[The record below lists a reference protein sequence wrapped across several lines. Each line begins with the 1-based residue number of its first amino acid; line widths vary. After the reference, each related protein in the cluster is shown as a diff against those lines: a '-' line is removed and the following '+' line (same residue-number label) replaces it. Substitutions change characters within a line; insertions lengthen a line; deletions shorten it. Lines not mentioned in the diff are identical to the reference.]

1 MWDSPETGDLAQ
13 VAEGRF
19 QIFDQTGEWVPV
31 VAGAMQP
38 YPPLRKYKFV
48 GDDSGW
54 ISPRTYQIDQK
65 TWQEKFKTTKIP
77 EIAMLRQNEWLG
89 DLTETWGGSPFIYVT
104 PVAAPILQVLQN
116 LSAHSI
122 PIPTIPIFD
131 IKHGSVANP
140 PSTAT
145 VFKDFHV
152 LYNNIINYTDLCVGS
167 SVAKDSTAKVLAM
180 LKTSALTT
188 ECCPGHR
195 MVGVFDFTATDYGLR
210 RCRLDCKAMV
220 AENVGEA
227 LLFFPRPPIDP
238 GKLTANALVK
248 EIRKRHASQAKHL
261 ETVGESPWMSSCI
274 CPQGWFSELHM
285 SNEHNLSWWGIRHPH
300 PSSGSPDL
308 TITEA
313 LEHLTDLQLIH
324 ETGPC
329 ASILPPFALHSA
341 ISFSFSSHA
350 GAQCVHESHWPDA
363 KQGLEF

>member
-65 TWQEKFKTTKIP
+65 TGKKNLRHT
-77 EIAMLRQNEWLG
+77 MLRQNEWLG

-152 LYNNIINYTDLCVGS
+152 LYNNIINYTDLCV
-167 SVAKDSTAKVLAM
+167 AKVLAM

-220 AENVGEA
+220 AENVGEGP

-274 CPQGWFSELHM
+274 CPQGWFSELHVD
-285 SNEHNLSWWGIRHPH
+285 STGASQL
-300 PSSGSPDL
+300 
-308 TITEA
+308 ITHFEGHK
-313 LEHLTDLQLIH
+313 LCLHLTDLQLIH

-350 GAQCVHESHWPDA
+350 GAQTGVLKDLIMGPLFPVE
-363 KQGLEF
+363 KKLELLRVVDDD

>member
-19 QIFDQTGEWVPV
+19 RVFDQTGEWVPV

-38 YPPLRKYKFV
+38 YPP
-48 GDDSGW
+48 GW

-65 TWQEKFKTTKIP
+65 TWRENSKTPSRPNKKLKTKIL

-89 DLTETWGGSPFIYVT
+89 DLTETWGGSPFIYIK

-116 LSAHSI
+116 LSARSI

-140 PSTAT
+140 PSTAA

-152 LYNNIINYTDLCVGS
+152 LYNIIINYTDLCVGS

-180 LKTSALTT
+180 LKTSTPTT
-188 ECCPGHR
+188 ECRPGHR
-195 MVGVFDFTATDYGLR
+195 IVGVFDFTATDYGLR
-210 RCRLDCKAMV
+210 RCWLDCEAMV
-220 AENVGEA
+220 AEN
-227 LLFFPRPPIDP
+227 
-238 GKLTANALVK
+238 
-248 EIRKRHASQAKHL
+248 EIRKRHASHAKHL
-261 ETVGESPWMSSCI
+261 ETVCESQWMSSCI
-274 CPQGWFSELHM
+274 CPQGWFSDLHVD
-285 SNEHNLSWWGIRHPH
+285 STGASQL
-300 PSSGSPDL
+300 
-308 TITEA
+308 ITHFEGHK
-313 LEHLTDLQLIH
+313 LCLHLTDLQLIH

-350 GAQCVHESHWPDA
+350 GAQTGVLKDLIMGPLFPVE
-363 KQGLEF
+363 KKLELLRVVDDD